1 MGTNKTTDNEIT
13 DFVRG
18 TADVVD
24 VEVES
29 SELVPRVFVK
39 QAKAALTLQR
49 KFTEQSSNVDDKMY
63 SALNV
68 LENTIDNSAVIYM
81 YIIIKNDNKFKKLF
95 KLNFFPKTL
104 ITRKPRQAKKITF
117 LLNFDLSMFNC
128 I

>member
-104 ITRKPRQAKKITF
+104 ITRKP
-117 LLNFDLSMFNC
+117 
-128 I
+128 